1 MSDDRTVEST
11 ASQQTVPP
19 AAERPPRQRWTERLW
34 GLKAVIAVAVASVII
49 GGLGGAAVAGLGDR
63 HGDRQGDGR
72 TGPGFGHQFRGGPGQ
87 GRGPRGFVPPGQL
100 KKKDRGDRP
109 GHGGHDRG
117 EHENKGN
124 S

>member
-1 MSDDRTVEST
+1 MSDDRAVEST

-19 AAERPPRQRWTERLW
+19 TAERPPTQRWTERLW
-34 GLKAVIAVAVASVII
+34 GLKAVIAVALASLVI
-49 GGLGGAAVAGLGDR
+49 GGLGGAAVAGLGDH
-63 HGDRQGDGR
+63 HGDNR

-100 KKKDRGDRP
+100 KREDRGHRP
-109 GHGGHDRG
+109 GPGPDDRG
-117 EHENKGN
+117 GRGDDGN